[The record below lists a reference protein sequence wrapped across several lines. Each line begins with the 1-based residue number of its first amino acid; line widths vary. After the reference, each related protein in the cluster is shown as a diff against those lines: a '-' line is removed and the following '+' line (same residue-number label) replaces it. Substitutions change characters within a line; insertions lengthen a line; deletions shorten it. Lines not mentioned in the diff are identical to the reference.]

1 VLVGGLIDWS
11 YVLGRQ
17 IDLGRNNSSLD
28 KVSLEGRKEQNL
40 LDYKVLCKNEWYI
53 RDQKV

>member
-1 VLVGGLIDWS
+1 VLGAGWWN
-11 YVLGRQ
+11 VLGRE